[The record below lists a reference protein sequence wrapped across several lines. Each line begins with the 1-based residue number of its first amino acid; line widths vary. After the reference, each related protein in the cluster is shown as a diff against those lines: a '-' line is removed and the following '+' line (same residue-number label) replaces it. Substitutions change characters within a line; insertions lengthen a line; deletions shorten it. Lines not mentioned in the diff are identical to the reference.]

1 MLPHLK
7 NSCFCLMK
15 AWGFFVHVFSFGFFF
30 LFYKLRFG
38 SWSCK
43 KLVWAD
49 LSIRTAPMKC
59 EIQTVVCLITFHL
72 NAVFWQEGLVV
83 CINVEGCDHSFL
95 HIGRADS

>member
-1 MLPHLK
+1 M
-7 NSCFCLMK
+7 
-15 AWGFFVHVFSFGFFF
+15 
-30 LFYKLRFG
+30 
-38 SWSCK
+38 

-95 HIGRADS
+95 HVG